1 MVTTQLYSPASNLVA
16 LTVMFTDTA
25 NGVLLPLFLIQVTL
39 TASVFPSGKQWRVN
53 EFPSVTV
60 LFRGSLGS
68 RDGNSE
74 VKNRNNELAVRY
86 DYSFSVLQM
95 MRWPNDAIQNTI
107 SSLRKDIFE
116 RLTSSLSGL
125 VACLGSGFAQVF
137 RQIVS
142 IRVKTLSHT
151 NLVALIRHIKM
162 KEASQR
168 FMCVAQKR
176 LCVSSL
182 KSNSH
187 NQPYSTPKCNTTK
200 HPFGCSEVTL
210 QTCSVWYRISPWET
224 DRPIV
229 QSTGHR
235 PSLMTT
241 LFSRPLLLCKDE

>member
-1 MVTTQLYSPASNLVA
+1 
-16 LTVMFTDTA
+16 
-25 NGVLLPLFLIQVTL
+25 
-39 TASVFPSGKQWRVN
+39 
-53 EFPSVTV
+53 
-60 LFRGSLGS
+60 
-68 RDGNSE
+68 
-74 VKNRNNELAVRY
+74 
-86 DYSFSVLQM
+86 

-168 FMCVAQKR
+168 FMRVAQKR

-187 NQPYSTPKCNTTK
+187 NQPYSTPNCNTAT
-200 HPFGCSEVTL
+200 EVTL

-241 LFSRPLLLCKDE
+241 LFSRPLLLCRDE